1 MLKNAISG
9 VLILM
14 CSGCVGFQLREDI
27 HADKQSSEL
36 DSKAEQAVLFPDTSS
51 QPQCLGDT
59 ELPIEHSKKFVKIED
74 TELLAQTL
82 GQPNAG
88 KLCQG
93 QVYQAKENTQVILFR
108 AWNATNP
115 NSQLGNWWAF
125 KSPRGQ
131 TAQYRSDYEICYQWS
146 PLDKLTHCTLK
157 AGAKVV
163 LGTGQSAVCSEYLTY
178 PVSAK
183 KQVYLADAKADLT
196 DCRSY
201 NGEFSWQAVISQ

>member
-1 MLKNAISG
+1 MLKNIISG
-9 VLILM
+9 VLILA
-14 CSGCVGFQLREDI
+14 CSGCVGFQFKEDI
-27 HADKQSSEL
+27 QAGKQPAEV
-36 DSKAEQAVLFPDTSS
+36 DAKPEQAVLFPDTSTS
-51 QPQCLGDT
+51 TQCLGDT

-74 TELLAQTL
+74 TDLLKQAI
-82 GQPNAG
+82 GEPEAG

-93 QVYQAKENTQVILFR
+93 QVYQAKENTQVILYR

-115 NSQLGNWWAF
+115 NSQLGHWWAF
-125 KSPRGQ
+125 KIPRGK
-131 TAQYRSDYEICYQWS
+131 TAQYRHDYEICYQWS

-163 LGTGQSAVCSEYLTY
+163 LGTGQSTVCSEYLTY

-183 KQVYLADAKADLT
+183 KQVYLADAKADLA

-201 NGEFSWQAVISQ
+201 NGEFSWQAVISH